1 MAIKAQSQIT
11 LSCVVDVAAT
21 YRYYLLQASTLSPPD
36 KPTKKPP
43 GSNWSETEPSY
54 TSGST
59 NTLYFVDLTVF
70 SDGTWAYSSV
80 SKSSAYEAA
89 KEAYNKAQQVVDTV
103 DGLTLIQD
111 GKVVIDGGKVYVD
124 AAFVNSLFAQ
134 DITATGT
141 ITGAQLIGAILSGNA
156 IDIQAVIDATSIGL
170 KTELVDNSYC
180 LVLSASGGTTKGEIT
195 LSRGVLKLFGQSLLE
210 LATNELYINADTITD
225 AHYSAVIYTSFSGGV
240 LSSGSVTVTKK
251 LGMCCISGTVALSKS
266 ISAWTTILSSSKA
279 PAPQHGELVPF
290 EASQWGTSYAR
301 PLRGKVTPDGGLQLV
316 YGAAGNY
323 VFTIAYP
330 ID

>member
-1 MAIKAQSQIT
+1 MT
-11 LSCVVDVAAT
+11 AT
-21 YRYYLLQASTLSPPD
+21 CRYYLLQASTLSPPD

-43 GSNWSETEPSY
+43 GGSWSDTEPSY

-89 KEAYNKAQQVVDTV
+89 KEAYNKAQAVKTAL
-103 DGLTLIQD
+103 DGLTKIQD
-111 GKVVIDGGKVYVD
+111 GQVLIDGDKVYLS
-124 AAFVNSLFAQ
+124 AAFVKSIFAQ

-210 LATNELYINADTITD
+210 LATDELYINADTITD
-225 AHYSAVIYTSFSGGV
+225 AHYSAVTYTSFSGGV

-266 ISAWTTILSSSKA
+266 ISAWTTILSSSKV